1 MKRTTI
7 AAALVSAAII
17 CGPTTALAAGL
28 AKDKNDLGKQ
38 EYDKNCAVCHGEKAK
53 GDGPYREFISKIP
66 DLTVLSKNNGGVFPI
81 SRVYEIVDGR
91 QEIKAHGPR
100 DMPIWGTDYS
110 IRAAEK
116 YGDVEYDPE
125 AYVRTHILSLI
136 DYLYRLQVK

>member
-1 MKRTTI
+1 MKRTMI
-7 AAALVSAAII
+7 AAVLVSTAII
-17 CGPTTALAAGL
+17 CGPTAAL
-28 AKDKNDLGKQ
+28 AKDKIDLGKQ
-38 EYDKNCAVCHGEKAK
+38 EYDSNCAVCHGETGK

-81 SRVYEIVDGR
+81 TRVYEIIDGR

-116 YGDVEYDPE
+116 YMDVEYDPE